1 MFSVIVVVVLR
12 ELIARP
18 LLNLVDLLLVLIGVS
33 LVKAGTCGATEGF
46 HGGSIVRWSTR
57 EWDFFLE
64 DLAKHHLHPTRSTV
78 ILNFING
85 FSVGTGL
92 TPEVRQFMDGL
103 GTGARLGGL
112 TVQLAGD
119 AWLKSVQQ
127 MKSRPPTPPWVAE
140 PVMRFIPEDSD
151 YCRGLGK
158 DVRGASHTRGRHD
171 AHASK

>member
-1 MFSVIVVVVLR
+1 MFSVVVVVVLR

-18 LLNLVDLLLVLIGVS
+18 LLNLADLLLVLIGVP
-33 LVKAGTCGATEGF
+33 A
-46 HGGSIVRWSTR
+46 
-57 EWDFFLE
+57 DFARRRLRPE
-64 DLAKHHLHPTRSTV
+64 Q
-78 ILNFING
+78 
-85 FSVGTGL
+85 L
-92 TPEVRQFMDGL
+92 T
-103 GTGARLGGL
+103 
-112 TVQLAGD
+112 

-140 PVMRFIPEDSD
+140 PVMRFMPEDSD

>member
-1 MFSVIVVVVLR
+1 M
-12 ELIARP
+12 
-18 LLNLVDLLLVLIGVS
+18 
-33 LVKAGTCGATEGF
+33 
-46 HGGSIVRWSTR
+46 
-57 EWDFFLE
+57 
-64 DLAKHHLHPTRSTV
+64 

-92 TPEVRQFMDGL
+92 TPEVRQYMDGL

-140 PVMRFIPEDSD
+140 PVMRFMPEDSD